1 MMLRYIQPD
10 LKDIAYWY
18 FVLSDDSPKDTFAV
32 SRNPYVKICL
42 FLPSVPGK
50 TKVPDDVRAHALKMK
65 IRFHAVNEANA
76 KCFRGLEQA
85 KAEPRT
91 RRQ

>member
-1 MMLRYIQPD
+1 MLRYIQPD

-18 FVLSDDSPKDTFAV
+18 LVFSDDSPKDTFTV
-32 SRNPYVKICL
+32 SWNPYIKIWL

-50 TKVPDDVRAHALKMK
+50 TKVPDDLRAHALKIK
-65 IRFHAVNEANA
+65 IRFHAVDEPNA
-76 KCFRGLEQA
+76 KCFRGFEQA
-85 KAEPRT
+85 KAEART